1 MCTVEKIDLDSGIK
15 NQAKRFEQALLEQR
29 LADQYQQSLGIK
41 GKKSFDISQLL
52 MLLIVGL
59 GNSLLAVAF
68 FKGNYIATAVVAS
81 MIAASLS
88 IWGLGRLV
96 HFSNKAYHK
105 QQQLLLT
112 KEAVQARKE
121 ILDNIALHLAWVL
134 TLRVEGFNRNFGI
147 LTEVS
152 HEDWKAWAVE
162 HMTQRH
168 QKIMEEIKACP
179 FYHTSVRDPALNGA
193 IDRLRHYL
201 ILPPDDFQRLFT
213 SL

>member
-1 MCTVEKIDLDSGIK
+1 MCTVGKFDLDSGIK

-29 LADQYQQSLGIK
+29 LADQYQQSLGSK
-41 GKKSFDISQLL
+41 REKSFDISQLSI
-52 MLLIVGL
+52 LLIGGL
-59 GNSLLAVAF
+59 GSFLLAVAF
-68 FKGNYIATAVVAS
+68 FRENYIGAAAAAIMTVAVVS
-81 MIAASLS
+81 V
-88 IWGLGRLV
+88 WGVERLI

-112 KEAVQARKE
+112 KEAVRARKE

-134 TLRVEGFNRNFGI
+134 ALRVEGFNRNFGT

-152 HEDWKAWAVE
+152 HEDWRAWVVE
-162 HMTQRH
+162 HMTRRH
-168 QKIMEEIKACP
+168 QEVAEEIKACP
-179 FYHTSVRDPALNGA
+179 LYHASVRDLSLNCA

-201 ILPPDDFQRLFT
+201 MLPPDDFQRLFT